1 MLATCWYV
9 ADLELITVPFIIESM
24 LHFTSFAVT
33 GRPSWKRT
41 PCRRWK
47 IYVSGLGISQLWA
60 THGCRTK
67 CSSLRTRE
75 SNNSSSMRSE
85 KASVPMRGSRF
96 AGLLSINI
104 TIVFGSGCDRV
115 QPIEVNVEIP
125 TRQISLR
132 IGARALMVWGRSLS
146 DITDLAE
153 NRGISRAGRRRNV
166 PGFVMPCLICEQR
179 ESNSFLG
186 LTRHA
191 KIIRCAYP
199 EPERLNLIGDHAH

>member
-67 CSSLRTRE
+67 CSSLRIRVRPGAA
-75 SNNSSSMRSE
+75 NRSE
-85 KASVPMRGSRF
+85 CGESKRANQREDWPMSSHIPARG
-96 AGLLSINI
+96 LS
-104 TIVFGSGCDRV
+104 G
-115 QPIEVNVEIP
+115 
-125 TRQISLR
+125 
-132 IGARALMVWGRSLS
+132 
-146 DITDLAE
+146 ITDFAE
-153 NRGISRAGRRRNV
+153 NRGISRARCGGNI
-166 PGFVMPCLICEQR
+166 PGLAMPCLIREQR
-179 ESNSFLG
+179 ESNGFLR

-191 KIIRCAYP
+191 KIVRCAYS
-199 EPERLNLIGDHAH
+199 EPQRLNFIGDHAH